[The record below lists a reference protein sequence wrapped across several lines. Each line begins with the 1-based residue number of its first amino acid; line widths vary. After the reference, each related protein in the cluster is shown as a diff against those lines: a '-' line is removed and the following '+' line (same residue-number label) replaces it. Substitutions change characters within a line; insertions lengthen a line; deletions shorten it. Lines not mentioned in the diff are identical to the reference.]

1 MFPFPPHS
9 LRAVNFQATEV
20 RRCSW
25 MFWTF
30 VFHLILSSQEP
41 GGIIFNKDKGII
53 FDKWGNEMCN
63 LDWI

>member
-1 MFPFPPHS
+1 MFPFPLHS
-9 LRAVNFQATEV
+9 LRAVNFQAMEV

-25 MFWTF
+25 MLWTF

-41 GGIIFNKDKGII
+41 GGIIFSRDKGII
-53 FDKWGNEMCN
+53 FDKWGNKMCN